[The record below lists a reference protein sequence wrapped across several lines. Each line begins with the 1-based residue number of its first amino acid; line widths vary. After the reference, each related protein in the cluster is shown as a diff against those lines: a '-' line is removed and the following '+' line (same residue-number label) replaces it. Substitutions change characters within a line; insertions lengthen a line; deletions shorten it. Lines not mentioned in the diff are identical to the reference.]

1 MVTVFSCLL
10 PRHATVLFHRDKKQ
24 PGNVFKKIGTKWTL
38 VLFCAAARKKRKQQ
52 RNPSR
57 VLEIITALLSSSSYY
72 PSLRGGIISV
82 WRYCT
87 QQPPSIKGVF
97 LFSPSPL
104 FPVSCL
110 GKFSDSCSC
119 PPFYP
124 PPSVAATVCLFCYT
138 VHKVVKNAPR
148 GVATKKKP
156 QNASLQD
163 RISL

>member
-97 LFSPSPL
+97 LFSPSP
-104 FPVSCL
+104 FPSFML
-110 GKFSDSCSC
+110 GKIFRFVQLSPLLS
-119 PPFYP
+119 PPFCCGNCLPFLLHSTQGSEKRPEGGGYQKK
-124 PPSVAATVCLFCYT
+124 AA
-138 VHKVVKNAPR
+138 KSQSSR
-148 GVATKKKP
+148 
-156 QNASLQD
+156 
-163 RISL
+163 